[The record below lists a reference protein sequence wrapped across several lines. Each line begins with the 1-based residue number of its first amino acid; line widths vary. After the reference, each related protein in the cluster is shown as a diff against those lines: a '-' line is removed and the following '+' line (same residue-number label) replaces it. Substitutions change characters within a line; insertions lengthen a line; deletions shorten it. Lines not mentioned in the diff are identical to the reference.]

1 MEIIKFKEKKVLLN
15 IFQEVVKVY
24 QLNKVNQQDN
34 RKKFLE
40 EKLVNLHQLL
50 REMGK
55 FYDYYYTL

>member
-1 MEIIKFKEKKVLLN
+1 MEIIKYKEKKVLLN

-24 QLNKVNQQDN
+24 QLNKVNQLDN

-50 REMGK
+50 REMEK
-55 FYDYYYTL
+55 FYDNYYTL